1 MHCTCCFS
9 IWWKW
14 LKWKHCACCFLM
26 WSYALYVHC
35 VSTIFCAL
43 SFLRFTFGQ
52 TSIDQE
58 NQGSLTE
65 SIQYVNLL
73 LQCLMLKPLKAE
85 VKVIT
90 IQKNG
95 SSKNSKIHP
104 NILQCIGSLISIH
117 FFTVTAAFPVNYNQN
132 NNDFSQGKTP
142 FIWMVFWPMHECN
155 M

>member
-1 MHCTCCFS
+1 MHCTCFS
-9 IWWKW
+9 VWWKW

-26 WSYALYVHC
+26 WSNALYVHY

-43 SFLRFTFGQ
+43 SSLRFTFGQ

-73 LQCLMLKPLKAE
+73 LQCLMLKLLKAE

-90 IQKNG
+90 IQKKWIFKKLQDPPKHPTVYRKPNF
-95 SSKNSKIHP
+95 NSFFYSNCRVP
-104 NILQCIGSLISIH
+104 LELQ
-117 FFTVTAAFPVNYNQN
+117 PKQ
-132 NNDFSQGKTP
+132 
-142 FIWMVFWPMHECN
+142 
-155 M
+155 